1 MWLLV
6 FTVEGSDTFPY
17 DMLRY
22 DSCYPRS
29 QDDVTNMATPQSARQ
44 VTLNTTGW
52 SRLSAKVTMAR
63 WESFGW
69 KVVSQEPPRKLPA
82 L

>member
-1 MWLLV
+1 MWLVV
-6 FTVEGSDTFPY
+6 FTVEGSGTFPY

-29 QDDVTNMATPQSARQ
+29 DDDVTNMVTPQAARQ
-44 VTLNTTGW
+44 VTLNTTSW
-52 SRLSAKVTMAR
+52 SKTRAGTTPAR

-69 KVVSQEPPRKLPA
+69 KVVKQEAPRKLS
-82 L
+82 